1 VFGTASAFWQG
12 RIDAL
17 NANASRRM
25 Q

>member
-1 VFGTASAFWQG
+1 VFGTASAFWLD

-17 NANASRRM
+17 NATAARRL